1 MTNTENEL
9 TLDEIERQTNY
20 LLEFMLSSRAETLKQ
35 CLRNRTKYMTIATEN
50 MFHEHNASAVI
61 RHCDAFGIQSL
72 HTVEKL
78 CPFAPSLHITRG
90 SEKWIDIHRHSSTS
104 QLISSL
110 KEEGYRIIATS
121 PHEGGSTP
129 ETFDIKKGPFAIVL
143 GTEKTGISDEIKK
156 NADEF
161 MAIPMY
167 GLVESLNVS
176 ATAAI
181 ITHILSERIRH
192 EIDNWQL
199 SMEDY
204 IRLLFK
210 WAKISVQDSSQ
221 ILERYKNTA
230 ADS

>member
-1 MTNTENEL
+1 MTNIENEL
-9 TLDEIERQTNY
+9 TLEQIKKRTDY
-20 LLEFMLSSRAETLKQ
+20 LLGFMLPSRAETLKQ
-35 CLRNRTKYMTIATEN
+35 CLRNRTKYMTLATEN

-61 RHCDAFGIQSL
+61 RHCDAFGIQDL
-72 HTVEKL
+72 HTVETL

-90 SEKWIDIHRHSSTS
+90 SEKWIDIHRHSSTKE
-104 QLISSL
+104 LISSL
-110 KEEGYRIIATS
+110 KKDGYRIIATS

-129 ETFDIKKGPFAIVL
+129 ETFDMTKGKFAIVL
-143 GTEKTGISDEIKK
+143 GTEKTGISDQIKQ

-176 ATAAI
+176 ASAAI

-192 EIDNWQL
+192 EITKWGLGD
-199 SMEDY
+199 EDFS
-204 IRLLFK
+204 RLLYR
-210 WAKISVQDSSQ
+210 WAQISVQDSMQ
-221 ILERYKNTA
+221 ILERYENNA